1 MEENEGL
8 YEQVG
13 NYTKFKLIEMLIK
26 KYQDKSLDNFNAIE
40 QLADDITQV
49 LSATGLKFYSELQE
63 EFENE

>member
-13 NYTKFKLIEMLIK
+13 NYTKFKLIEMLIE
-26 KYQDKSLDNFNAIE
+26 KYKDKSLDNFNAIE

-49 LSATGLKFYSELQE
+49 LSIAGLKFYNELQE
-63 EFENE
+63 EFDK

>member
-49 LSATGLKFYSELQE
+49 LSATGLKFYNELQE
-63 EFENE
+63 EFDK

>member
-63 EFENE
+63 EFEN